1 MSASFA
7 NRTSEG
13 CFSSLQLDRLLA
25 GELTEGEA
33 ERIRV
38 HLAACRRCA
47 AALDEQRA
55 ASEERLPPLRVV
67 PLASRAR
74 VPVRVVA
81 AAIGLTA
88 AASVLLVVR
97 PRPSTRSKGPGFA
110 LSMYVD
116 HQGDVRRAAPG
127 DALAPGDAVRFAVSS
142 PVEVYVGVLSLDAKG
157 HASIYFPSGGRAEAV
172 QAGRD
177 VALPQGTRL
186 DETVGE
192 EQVIGLFCSSSVE
205 LEPLRQQLERGA
217 PSIPDG
223 CQVTRWSF
231 VKR

>member
-1 MSASFA
+1 MTPSFA
-7 NRTSEG
+7 SRASET

-38 HLAACRRCA
+38 HLAACGRCA
-47 AALDEQRA
+47 TALDALRA

-67 PLASRAR
+67 PLVSRSR
-74 VPVRVVA
+74 PPIRTIA
-81 AAIGLTA
+81 AAVGLAA
-88 AASVLLVVR
+88 AASLLLVVR
-97 PRPSTRSKGPGFA
+97 PPSSRLKGAGFA
-110 LSMYVD
+110 LNMYVD
-116 HQGDVRRAAPG
+116 HQGEVRRALPG
-127 DALAPGDAVRFAVSS
+127 ETVAPGDAVRFAVSS
-142 PVEVYVGVLSLDAKG
+142 PVRTYVGVLSLDAKG
-157 HASIYFPSGGRAEAV
+157 RGSIYFPAGGRAEAV
-172 QAGRD
+172 EAGHD
-177 VALPQGTRL
+177 VALPLGTRL

-192 EQVIGLFCSSSVE
+192 ERIFGLFCTEPVE

-217 PSIPDG
+217 PSVPDA

>member
-1 MSASFA
+1 MSTPFTS
-7 NRTSEG
+7 RTSDA

-25 GELTEGEA
+25 GELTEGES

-38 HLAACRRCA
+38 HLGACARCA
-47 AALDEQRA
+47 ARLDALRA

-67 PLASRAR
+67 PLASRSR
-74 VPVRVVA
+74 VPVRAVA
-81 AAIGLTA
+81 AAIGLAA
-88 AASVLLVVR
+88 AASLLLVVR
-97 PRPSTRSKGPGFA
+97 PPGTRLKGPGFA
-110 LSMYVD
+110 LAMYVD

-127 DALAPGDAVRFAVSS
+127 EAVAPGDAVRFAISS
-142 PVEVYVGVLSLDAKG
+142 PVDTFVAVLSLDAKG
-157 HASIYFPSGGRAEAV
+157 RGSIYFPAGGHAERV

-177 VALPQGTRL
+177 VALPLGTRL

-192 EQVIGLFCSSSVE
+192 ERIVGLSCASAVE
-205 LEPLRQQLERGA
+205 LEPLRQQLEHGD
-217 PSIPDG
+217 PSIPEG